1 MAAQIKMLI
10 HLGFGRKGS
19 EPHGGDRGGL
29 RAMGKRHLY
38 YGVKRGDYD
47 KLSNALI
54 QTLKEFFAGEFTV
67 ELEHAWV
74 SVYGM
79 VAETM
84 IEASEN

>member
-1 MAAQIKMLI
+1 
-10 HLGFGRKGS
+10 
-19 EPHGGDRGGL
+19 
-29 RAMGKRHLY
+29 
-38 YGVKRGDYD
+38 
-47 KLSNALI
+47 LI